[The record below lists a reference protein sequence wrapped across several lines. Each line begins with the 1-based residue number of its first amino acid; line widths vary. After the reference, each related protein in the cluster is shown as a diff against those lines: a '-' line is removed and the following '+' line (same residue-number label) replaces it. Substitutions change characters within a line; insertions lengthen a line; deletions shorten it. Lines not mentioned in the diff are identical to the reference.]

1 MKLLPFALSLVLASA
16 TVSLAG
22 TGQSSFGPK
31 VIAEPGTPSLNLKN
45 VRIDPR
51 DGKIRGTA
59 YVSFGYSV
67 PSSAHI
73 HAYAL
78 NSKGAVVAEGCDRL
92 SGNLLAPHPRLAG
105 RGRDAFGIELIGPLS
120 TFSSIRVVSH
130 LGQSDCSG

>member
-1 MKLLPFALSLVLASA
+1 MKLLPFALSLLLAAA

-22 TGQSSFGPK
+22 PGQSSLGPK
-31 VIAEPGTPSLNLKN
+31 VITETGIPSLYLKN

-51 DGKIRGTA
+51 DGKVRGTA
-59 YVSFGYSV
+59 YVNFGYAA
-67 PSSAHI
+67 PGSAHI

-78 NSKGAVVAEGCDRL
+78 NSKGDVVAEGCDRL
-92 SGNLLAPHPRLAG
+92 SGNLLAPHPRFAG
-105 RGRDAFGIELIGPLS
+105 RGRDAFGIELKGSPS